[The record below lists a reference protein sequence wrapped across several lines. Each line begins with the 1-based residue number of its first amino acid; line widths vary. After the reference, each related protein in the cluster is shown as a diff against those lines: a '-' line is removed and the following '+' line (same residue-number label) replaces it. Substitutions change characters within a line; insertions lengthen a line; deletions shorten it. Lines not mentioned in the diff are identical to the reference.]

1 MKAKK
6 PNYHH
11 AMGYRIPQFD
21 IETNEGFKHGK
32 SRFEASTAASPLFG
46 SNVKDVMTV
55 PDVSEEV
62 ELDVRQN
69 YDFAR
74 SEENKAISKE
84 ELIAKYGTEYPE
96 FKVITPEERKRVY
109 GDDITIINNNIKE
122 EPEVKS
128 EQKDSIFGFVKT
140 ADDILDHKPDE
151 DSMDSFDFSRYETEE
166 EPQKKEEPAESND
179 SDDLSFSGFS
189 PVYSNIDDR
198 PEDHTTIVRRE
209 QQYGAR
215 AYEPKAE
222 EPVATPAPQP
232 EPQPEPQPRVAPQRI
247 GGLTFD
253 PNRTVHNV
261 SDANGVS
268 PSFEHVSSK
277 KEEMPSKLVTPK
289 SVDKY
294 KNYKL
299 PPRTLFKKGP
309 VSVKEEPEWLF
320 ANRDII
326 DQTLLDFGIPAKVNK
341 WTKGPTF
348 SRYEVALDPGVR
360 VSKVNQI
367 YDNLQMNLGA
377 KSLRIQAPIP
387 GKTVVGIEVPNKK
400 TDTVYFGDIVDDEF
414 YSGDNPLKVA
424 LGKDI
429 DNNSIFTRI
438 DKWPHGLIAGTSGS
452 GKSVSMN
459 TILVS
464 ILLRNKPDEV
474 KLLLVDPKTVELM
487 PYNEIPHLVT
497 PVINDPQMASEALKW
512 ACEEMDRRY
521 LFLQANQVRNIG
533 DYNEKCKTD
542 KTLQKMPYIVIVID
556 ELADLMAVAAN
567 EIEDSIKRL
576 TAKARAAG
584 MNLLVATQRPTV
596 DVIKG
601 TIKANIATRVAFK
614 TTSQVD
620 SQTILDETGAESLLG
635 RGDMLLKAD
644 GEAPMRLQG
653 AFLPDDEIYATTSF
667 IKQQCGPDY
676 LFTHDDLKQK
686 AAAQNAAG
694 PQATGESPEML
705 YSVALFCINSQ
716 GCSVNA
722 IQVEFGLGF
731 NRASKIVSNLEAMG
745 IVSAKSGTKARE
757 VLVDEAQLAQIFN
770 GEE

>member
-1 MKAKK
+1 MKSKK
-6 PNYHH
+6 VNYHR
-11 AMGYRIPQFD
+11 ASGYRIPQFD
-21 IETNEGFKHGK
+21 VETHEGLKTGK
-32 SRFEASTAASPLFG
+32 SRFRPSQAGSPLFG
-46 SNVKDVMTV
+46 SNVKDVMTYT
-55 PDVSEEV
+55 DVSKEV
-62 ELDVRQN
+62 DIDVRQN

-74 SEENKAISKE
+74 TAEDKVITREEMIR
-84 ELIAKYGTEYPE
+84 KYGTEYPE
-96 FKVITPEERKRVY
+96 FRTVTEMERKKVY
-109 GDDITIINNNIKE
+109 GDDITIIRSQEKQEEEKKESNNE
-122 EPEVKS
+122 E
-128 EQKDSIFGFVKT
+128 EQLFGFVKS
-140 ADDILDHKPDE
+140 ADDILDHKPGE
-151 DSMDSFDFSRYETEE
+151 EEMNSFDFDRYKVEETV
-166 EPQKKEEPAESND
+166 KKEEES
-179 SDDLSFSGFS
+179 SDELSFGSFK
-189 PVYSNIDDR
+189 PKYENIPDR
-198 PEDHTTIVRRE
+198 AEDHTTVVRNE
-209 QQYGAR
+209 QQYGFR
-215 AYEPKAE
+215 
-222 EPVATPAPQP
+222 TQ
-232 EPQPEPQPRVAPQRI
+232 QPRSIDDVTPRNDSPRIISGVTVAPVEHHV
-247 GGLTFD
+247 T
-253 PNRTVHNV
+253 
-261 SDANGVS
+261 DANGIA
-268 PSFEHVSSK
+268 PSFEHK
-277 KEEMPSKLVTPK
+277 PSKPVEEAPK
-289 SVDKY
+289 FENVKIPTNVDRY
-294 KNYKL
+294 RDYKL

-320 ANRDII
+320 TNRDII
-326 DQTLLDFGIPAKVNK
+326 DQTLIDFGIAGKVTR

-348 SRYEVALDPGVR
+348 SRYEVSLEAGVK

-400 TDTVYFGDIVDDEF
+400 TDIVFFGDIIDDEF

-464 ILLRNKPDEV
+464 LLLRNKPDEV

-497 PVINDPQMASEALKW
+497 PVINDPQMASEALRW

-521 LFLQANQVRNIG
+521 TFLQANHVRTIS

-556 ELADLMAVAAN
+556 ELADLMTVAAN

-584 MNLLVATQRPTV
+584 MDLLVATQRPTV

-614 TTSQVD
+614 TTSQID

-653 AFLPDDEIYATTSF
+653 AYLPDDEIYATTEF
-667 IKQQCGPDY
+667 IKNQAGPDY
-676 LFTHDDLKQK
+676 LFTHDDLKK
-686 AAAQNAAG
+686 KLAADNAAG
-694 PQATGESPEML
+694 PQSTGESPEML
-705 YSVALFCINSQ
+705 YNVAMFCINSKC
-716 GCSVNA
+716 CSVNS
-722 IQVEFGLGF
+722 ILQEFGLGF
-731 NRASKIVSNLEAMG
+731 NRANKIVGTLEAMQ
-745 IVSAKSGTKARE
+745 IVSPKNGTKPRE
-757 VLVDEAQLAQIFN
+757 VLVSAEELDRIFN